1 METVIFLG
9 MVMAQKFSYAN
20 PMCKYYLHFSIQRQL
35 YMMEIFVLIM
45 KANLSFTDNDN
56 RGSNTT
62 RIMNSSSNTEMKCCP
77 INNTFKI
84 IGKKFTILI
93 LRNMINGNQN
103 RFNQLLNS
111 IEESNPKTLSA
122 RLKEMEKMGL
132 IKRKVYYNQSPVRI
146 EYYPTEKGLA
156 LQPILDMMAAYSMK
170 YCSKDVFKDSKPR
183 EFKQVYGREIETEI
197 PR

>member
-1 METVIFLG
+1 
-9 MVMAQKFSYAN
+9 
-20 PMCKYYLHFSIQRQL
+20 
-35 YMMEIFVLIM
+35 MMKIFVPM
-45 KANLSFTDNDN
+45 KANLSVTDNN
-56 RGSNTT
+56 NTAASTAQIINPSN
-62 RIMNSSSNTEMKCCP
+62 NTEMKCCP

-111 IEESNPKTLSA
+111 IEESNPKTLST

-132 IKRKVYYNQSPVRI
+132 IKRRVYYNQTPVRI

-183 EFKQVYGREIETEI
+183 EFRQIYGRDIETEI

>member
-1 METVIFLG
+1 
-9 MVMAQKFSYAN
+9 
-20 PMCKYYLHFSIQRQL
+20 
-35 YMMEIFVLIM
+35 M
-45 KANLSFTDNDN
+45 KTNLSVTDNN
-56 RGSNTT
+56 NTATSTAQIINPSN
-62 RIMNSSSNTEMKCCP
+62 NTEMKCCP

-111 IEESNPKTLSA
+111 IEESNPKTLST
-122 RLKEMEKMGL
+122 RLKEMEKIGL
-132 IKRKVYYNQSPVRI
+132 IKRRVYHNQTPVRI

-183 EFKQVYGREIETEI
+183 EFRQIYGRDIETEI

>member
-1 METVIFLG
+1 
-9 MVMAQKFSYAN
+9 
-20 PMCKYYLHFSIQRQL
+20 
-35 YMMEIFVLIM
+35 M
-45 KANLSFTDNDN
+45 KTNLSVTDNN
-56 RGSNTT
+56 NTATSTAQIINPSN
-62 RIMNSSSNTEMKCCP
+62 NTEMKCCP

-93 LRNMINGNQN
+93 LRNIINGNQN

-111 IEESNPKTLSA
+111 IEESNPKTLST
-122 RLKEMEKMGL
+122 RLKEMEKIGL
-132 IKRKVYYNQSPVRI
+132 IKRRVYHNQTPVRI

-183 EFKQVYGREIETEI
+183 EFRQIYGRDIETEI